1 MAAATTTAGGVP
13 NNVLGTFL
21 GSSLLNAFPQVTPNG
36 VASQNLDMLQ
46 ITVPGTEPG
55 SPNSPSPIVALNVD
69 SNGVV
74 HNPAVN
80 PTNGTRL
87 GVYHAGDRT
96 TSSSTAQLFA
106 SAWRWN
112 SSVGQ
117 GAQADIFQIVNL
129 GGNISYWLD
138 YLGVA
143 HGS

>member
-1 MAAATTTAGGVP
+1 MASATTTAGGVP

-21 GSSLLNAFPQVTPNG
+21 GASLVLAFPQVNG
-36 VASQNLDMLQ
+36 FAQNLDILQ
-46 ITVPGTEPG
+46 ITVPGEQPG
-55 SPNSPSPIVALNVD
+55 SPNAATPIVALNVD
-69 SNGVV
+69 SAGVV

-87 GVYHAGDRT
+87 GAFHAGDRT
-96 TSSSTAQLFA
+96 SSSTTAQLFA

-112 SSVGQ
+112 STVGQ
-117 GAQADIFQIVNL
+117 GAQADILQIVNL